1 MTERAVIYGGSL
13 YDLAVEEGHT
23 GQILEELTE
32 VFKLFRENPDYVTLL
47 LEPSI
52 KKEKRL
58 GLIEEAFGSS
68 CDRYLVNF
76 LKLLCERGLLR
87 EFEGCRETY
96 IKRYNRDNNISE
108 AVVTSAVALSAEQI
122 AALREKLEKNTGR
135 KIDLSTRIDASV
147 LAGLKVE
154 IDGRQYD
161 GTVSTRLES
170 IHRKLS
176 ETII

>member
-1 MTERAVIYGGSL
+1 M
-13 YDLAVEEGHT
+13 
-23 GQILEELTE
+23 
-32 VFKLFRENPDYVTLL
+32 TLL

-87 EFEGCRETY
+87 EFEGCRESF
-96 IKRYNRDNNISE
+96 IKRYNSDNNISE

-154 IDGRQYD
+154 IDGKQYD